1 MDAGNW
7 DLIRTERLS
16 LADLLESLDDEQ
28 WRTRSLCAEW
38 TVHDVAAHLLMT
50 PVGQPRPWAMTKAL
64 VRARGHLWTAGRDV
78 AIAYG
83 RRPHAELVSGLRA
96 HAASRTKPV
105 FVADAN
111 ILLDLL
117 VHGQD
122 IAVPLGVHRAIPPAA
137 GRVGLDRV
145 WSMGWPFH
153 ARRRL
158 EGVRLCAEDGS
169 WEAGAGPEVVGPAA
183 ALLLLATER
192 TAAALP
198 LLAGPGL
205 PVLHRRLEAS
215 PMPPNG

>member
-1 MDAGNW
+1 MDAATW
-7 DLIRTERLS
+7 DLIRTERLT
-16 LADLLESLDDEQ
+16 LADLLEGLDDEQ
-28 WRTRSLCAEW
+28 WQTRSLCTEW
-38 TVHDVAAHLLMT
+38 SVQDVAAHLLMT
-50 PVGQPRPWAMTKAL
+50 PAGQPRPWAMAKAL
-64 VRARGHLWTAGRDV
+64 ARARGHLWTAGRDV

-83 RRPHAELVSGLRA
+83 RRPRAELVSGLRA

-122 IAVPLGVHRAIPPAA
+122 IAVPLGVDREVPPAA
-137 GRVGLDRV
+137 GRAALERI

-169 WEAGAGPEVVGPAA
+169 WQAGDGPEVRGPAA
-183 ALLLLATER
+183 GLLLLTTGR

-198 LLAGPGL
+198 LLDGPGL
-205 PVLHRRLEAS
+205 PVLHCRLA
-215 PMPPNG
+215 PTGRG

>member
-1 MDAGNW
+1 MDAATW
-7 DLIRTERLS
+7 DLIRTERLT
-16 LADLLESLDDEQ
+16 LADLLEGLDDEQ
-28 WRTRSLCAEW
+28 WQTRSLCTEW
-38 TVHDVAAHLLMT
+38 SVQDVAAHLLMT
-50 PVGQPRPWAMTKAL
+50 PAGQPRPWAMAKAL
-64 VRARGHLWTAGRDV
+64 ARARGHLWTAGRDV

-83 RRPHAELVSGLRA
+83 HRPRAELVSGLRA

-122 IAVPLGVHRAIPPAA
+122 IAVPLGVDREVPPAA
-137 GRVGLDRV
+137 GRAALERI

-169 WEAGAGPEVVGPAA
+169 WQAGDGPEVRGPAA
-183 ALLLLATER
+183 GLLLLTTGR

-198 LLAGPGL
+198 LLDGPGL
-205 PVLHRRLEAS
+205 PVLQRRLA
-215 PMPPNG
+215 PTGRG

>member
-1 MDAGNW
+1 MDEENW
-7 DLIRTERLS
+7 DLIRTERLT
-16 LADLLESLDDEQ
+16 LADLLDSLDDHQ
-28 WRTRSLCAEW
+28 WRTRSLCTEW
-38 TVHDVAAHLLMT
+38 SVQEVAAHLLMT
-50 PVGQPRPWAMTKAL
+50 PACQPRPWAMAKAL

-78 AIAYG
+78 VIAYG
-83 RRPHAELVSGLRA
+83 RRPRAELVDGLRA

-111 ILLDLL
+111 ILVDLL

-122 IAVPLGVHRAIPPAA
+122 IAVPLGIHREVPPAA
-137 GRVGLDRV
+137 GRAGLDRV

-158 EGVRLCAEDGS
+158 AGVRLCTEDGS
-169 WEAGAGPEVVGPAA
+169 WQAGAGPEVVGPAG

-205 PVLHRRLEAS
+205 PVLHRRLA
-215 PMPPNG
+215 PTGRG